1 MQFNPKIHHRH
12 SIRLPGYDYS
22 RSGAYFITIVTQGR
36 EFLFGEIQNGEMRL
50 TQSGQIVQR
59 AWHDLPNH
67 YPHVSLGAF
76 CIMPNHVHA
85 IILLNDDFRGGSV
98 GDYTRRGG
106 SIGHAPVPDVPLPG
120 NAPLPEDSQ
129 TRPYNGINRH
139 PLSEIIRAFKS
150 FSARRINILRKT
162 PGVSVWQRNFYEHII
177 RNNEDYNRIQ
187 FYIESNPLHW
197 LEDQENP
204 AQKT

>member
-67 YPHVSLGAF
+67 YPHVSLG
-76 CIMPNHVHA
+76 
-85 IILLNDDFRGGSV
+85 
-98 GDYTRRGG
+98 
-106 SIGHAPVPDVPLPG
+106 
-120 NAPLPEDSQ
+120 
-129 TRPYNGINRH
+129 
-139 PLSEIIRAFKS
+139 
-150 FSARRINILRKT
+150 
-162 PGVSVWQRNFYEHII
+162 
-177 RNNEDYNRIQ
+177 
-187 FYIESNPLHW
+187 
-197 LEDQENP
+197 
-204 AQKT
+204 